1 MYLVHSMYSNNA
13 QGDPGNQAEISF
25 LRDFFL
31 FEEKKKK
38 KENERQERNTV
49 KHENNSNNKQA
60 ERGNPWQQLK

>member
-38 KENERQERNTV
+38 KKTKDKKEIR
-49 KHENNSNNKQA
+49 
-60 ERGNPWQQLK
+60 